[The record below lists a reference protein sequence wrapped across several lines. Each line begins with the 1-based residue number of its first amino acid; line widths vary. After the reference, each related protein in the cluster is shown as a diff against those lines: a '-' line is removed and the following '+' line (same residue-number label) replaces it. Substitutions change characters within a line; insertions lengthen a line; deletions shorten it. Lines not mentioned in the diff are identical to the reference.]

1 MHPFL
6 QAQLAALH
14 ENDLRAAAEA
24 TRGRE
29 RSASPASKPVDV
41 VIRRSTSADGP
52 ALAALSALDSAP
64 MPFGPALL
72 AEVSGVPRAVLPL
85 DGGPSFGDPFARTDE
100 LMALLELRAAQIHKQ
115 PRDEHPGRARRMLAL
130 TLPATLRRLV

>member
-14 ENDLRAAAEA
+14 ENDLRADVDAARA
-24 TRGRE
+24 RTRAASRSRE
-29 RSASPASKPVDV
+29 PFAV
-41 VIRRSTSADGP
+41 VIRRTTSADGP

-64 MPFGPALL
+64 MPLGAALV
-72 AEVSGVPRAVLPL
+72 AEVAGTPRAVLPL
-85 DGGPSFGDPFARTDE
+85 DGGQAFGDPFVATDE
-100 LMALLELRAAQIHKQ
+100 LVALLELRAKQIRREEREQ
-115 PRDEHPGRARRMLAL
+115 ESRRRRMLAW